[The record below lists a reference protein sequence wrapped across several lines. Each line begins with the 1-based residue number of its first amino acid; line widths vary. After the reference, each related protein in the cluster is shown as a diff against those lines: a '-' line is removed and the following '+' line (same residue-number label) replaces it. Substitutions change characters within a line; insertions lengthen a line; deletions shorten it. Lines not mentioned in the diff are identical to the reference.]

1 MAVLGCNE
9 RTMGCG
15 HPPPVKRLPK
25 VPFFSRHEP
34 FQQDI
39 IERIVETRALWNI
52 SIAMRRVLWAAHRND
67 IEKMR
72 SARVQAHVSTNYC

>member
-9 RTMGCG
+9 RTMGCV
-15 HPPPVKRLPK
+15 HPPPVERLPK

-34 FQQDI
+34 FNRTSLK
-39 IERIVETRALWNI
+39 ESWKRGLWNI

-72 SARVQAHVSTNYC
+72 SARVQAHVSTSC

>member
-1 MAVLGCNE
+1 MCAPAAGRAAAEGALLLE
-9 RTMGCG
+9 ART
-15 HPPPVKRLPK
+15 
-25 VPFFSRHEP
+25 

-67 IEKMR
+67 IENMR